1 MKYIISIIRVL
12 FLLLFLFLVLNGK
25 MMLWFA
31 LLAVSLLLALVFGSY
46 FIEKLGIVMMLI
58 KGEKDY

>member
-1 MKYIISIIRVL
+1 MYYFNNTRVL

-46 FIEKLGIVMMLI
+46 FIEKLGIVLMLI